1 MFVKICGITRLQDAL
16 CAVEHGA
23 DAIGFIFAESKRKVS
38 ISTVQEIIQQLPKDF
53 LTIGVFRDQPAH
65 EVTEIVGQAN
75 LRGVQLHGQE
85 SIQEVAE
92 VATKLDFVVKS
103 VIAGSDEAKMAD
115 QFATDMILVDSET
128 PGSGTSY
135 DLNLLHELP
144 VNVRLILSGGLTV
157 DNVSM
162 SIKAVS
168 PWGVDVSSGVESAP
182 GIKDHAKIRDFIS
195 NARSSI
201 IRA

>member
-16 CAVEHGA
+16 CAVDHGA

-103 VIAGSDEAKMAD
+103 VVAGSAEAKMAD
-115 QFATDMILVDSET
+115 QFATDMILVDSAT

-144 VNVRLILSGGLTV
+144 ANVRLILSGGLTV

-162 SIKAVS
+162 SIRTVF

-182 GIKDHAKIRDFIS
+182 GVKDHAKIRDFIS
-195 NARSSI
+195 SARSSI
-201 IRA
+201 IRT

>member
-103 VIAGSDEAKMAD
+103 VVAGSAEAKMAD
-115 QFATDMILVDSET
+115 QFATDMILVDSAT

-135 DLNLLHELP
+135 DLNLLRELP
-144 VNVRLILSGGLTV
+144 ANVRLILSGGLTV

-162 SIKAVS
+162 SIRAVS

-182 GIKDHAKIRDFIS
+182 GMKDQAKIRDFIS
-195 NARSSI
+195 NARS
-201 IRA
+201 

>member
-16 CAVEHGA
+16 CAVDHGA

-53 LTIGVFRDQPAH
+53 LTIGVFRDRPAH
-65 EVTEIVGQAN
+65 EVIEIVGQAN

-92 VATKLDFVVKS
+92 VASKLDFVVKS
-103 VIAGSDEAKMAD
+103 VVAGSAEAKMAD
-115 QFATDMILVDSET
+115 QFATEMILVDSAT

-135 DLNLLHELP
+135 DLNLLRELP
-144 VNVRLILSGGLTV
+144 ANVRLILSGGLTV

-162 SIKAVS
+162 SIRTVF

-182 GIKDHAKIRDFIS
+182 GVKDHAKIRDFIS